1 MSYKFAVGMLAVLT
15 LAVNAHAADI
25 KDCPEASA
33 IKSKP
38 FHDDSVPDKYGDGFT
53 YTATSNGRTWTGTT
67 LGTDDDYLAAKY
79 ALKAETFGVVDG
91 KLRCDY
97 GGKRLV
103 ENSKVKEPYLRL
115 SAPQ

>member
-1 MSYKFAVGMLAVLT
+1 MLAVLT

-38 FHDDSVPDKYGDGFT
+38 FHDDSVPGDYGDGFT
-53 YTATSNGRTWTGTT
+53 YTATSNGKTWTGTGTGTT

-79 ALKAETFGVVDG
+79 ALKVETFGVVDG

-103 ENSKVKEPYLRL
+103 GNSMVKEPNLRL